1 MKPVRLVLTASATPE
16 LHSSNTSLSD
26 FVFFKV
32 GAARFGEA
40 GFGDAVYE
48 DIYQGQGIK
57 KIFQYCLRVPGIV
70 KNEE

>member
-1 MKPVRLVLTASATPE
+1 MLMSFKLLTASATPE

-48 DIYQGQGIK
+48 DCPTVYNITFSIYFIH
-57 KIFQYCLRVPGIV
+57 
-70 KNEE
+70 